1 MPPNTST
8 GASLPKSPPA
18 GLTAGVDWAKDDHV
32 VAVVDSTGQV
42 TDRFTIDHT
51 EAGLAELI
59 KRLARSAWLKLR
71 SSGRTGRSWT
81 HCSAPR

>member
-32 VAVVDSTGQV
+32 VAVVDTTGSGHP
-42 TDRFTIDHT
+42 TGSLSITP
-51 EAGLAELI
+51 
-59 KRLARSAWLKLR
+59 RLVLPS
-71 SSGRTGRSWT
+71 
-81 HCSAPR
+81 

>member
-8 GASLPKSPPA
+8 GASLPKSPSA

-51 EAGLAELI
+51 EAGLP
-59 KRLARSAWLKLR
+59 S
-71 SSGRTGRSWT
+71 
-81 HCSAPR
+81 